1 MAEGILSTLEEDD
14 FEEFSIKPSKPL
26 SPMKLAFAD
35 AYCGEARGNSRE
47 AARIAGYANPYENG
61 PNIIKNPVM
70 RQYCEELILAKRV
83 MSKSVVMWRLTEHAD
98 ATMKDF
104 TRPDGEIDLSLP
116 SAQQNLHLL
125 TEVDQEVRQD
135 MEGNPV
141 RKTKI
146 KLQSQQRALELIG
159 KAHGL
164 FADRI
169 EHSGSVS
176 VNFNAYENIPD
187 DELERRIAEE
197 ERNFRNARIVSEPAG
212 SGVAEVQERP
222 DILD

>member
-1 MAEGILSTLEEDD
+1 LAEILTEYPEID
-14 FEEFSIKPSKPL
+14 EYAIKPSAPL
-26 SPMKLAFAD
+26 DMMQVKWAD
-35 AYCGEARGNSRE
+35 AYCGPARGNARKAS
-47 AARIAGYANPYENG
+47 RIAGYPESRCHYYAHVNRH
-61 PNIIKNPVM
+61 NPVLM
-70 RQYCEELILAKRV
+70 QYCADMIMAQRV
-83 MSKSVVMWRLTEHAD
+83 MTKEEVLWKLTEHAN
-98 ATMKDF
+98 ATMEHFINK
-104 TRPDGEIDLSLP
+104 DGEIDLSIP
-116 SAQQNLHLL
+116 SAKKHIHLL

-197 ERNFRNARIVSEPAG
+197 ERNFRNARIVSEPTG